1 MLLLLLLIDLFIFLG
16 AWVVS
21 LDTASMGVSLVL
33 LGLMVL
39 HAWAIASCAQRVLRR
54 MGGDA

>member
-21 LDTASMGVSLVL
+21 FGTTSLITSLVL

-54 MGGDA
+54 MEEDV